1 MRIRFKI
8 GFVLFIIIFFIDI
21 KPLQSQIKKIFKD
34 KQLEHQIGF
43 DVAPGKLFMSD
54 NFFNGENEKG
64 KEINKCL
71 SLHLK
76 YGFQFGKDSYLGMM
90 YPNTYQG
97 IGFSFNSFS
106 NYSEIGNPI
115 AIYLYQRSQI
125 VKIHDKLSF
134 DYEWNFG
141 ASFGWN
147 PYDENN
153 NYNNI
158 VVGSK
163 VNAYI
168 NLGFYLNW
176 KINKNFALSP
186 GIGFTHYSNGNT
198 YLPNGGVNNI
208 NIRLNAIYKFNSV
221 SNYQKVYNNDYLKKS
236 FKHSFSYDLIAY
248 GAIKS
253 KVLLD
258 ENYVIP
264 GEFGVLG
271 ININPMYSVNKYF
284 KAGLSLDCQYD
295 ESANIDDFIAGRDE
309 NYDIKFYRPP
319 FEQQLGIGIS
329 ARAEFVMPIFSINVG
344 IGHNIIYKGDDL
356 SGFYQIIVLKTF
368 ITDKIFLHT
377 GYQLHKFKLP
387 NNLMIGIGY
396 RF

>member
-1 MRIRFKI
+1 
-8 GFVLFIIIFFIDI
+8 
-21 KPLQSQIKKIFKD
+21 
-34 KQLEHQIGF
+34 
-43 DVAPGKLFMSD
+43 
-54 NFFNGENEKG
+54 
-64 KEINKCL
+64 
-71 SLHLK
+71 
-76 YGFQFGKDSYLGMM
+76 MM

-153 NYNNI
+153 NSNNI

-208 NIRLNAIYKFNSV
+208 NIRLNATYKFNSV
-221 SNYQKVYNNDYLKKS
+221 SNYQKVYNNDYLKNS
-236 FKHSFSYDLIAY
+236 FKHSFSYDLIVY
-248 GAIKS
+248 GAVKS

-264 GEFGVLG
+264 REFGVVG
-271 ININPMYSVNKYF
+271 ININPMYSVDKYF
-284 KAGLSLDCQYD
+284 KAELSLDCQ
-295 ESANIDDFIAGRDE
+295 
-309 NYDIKFYRPP
+309 
-319 FEQQLGIGIS
+319 
-329 ARAEFVMPIFSINVG
+329 
-344 IGHNIIYKGDDL
+344 
-356 SGFYQIIVLKTF
+356 
-368 ITDKIFLHT
+368 
-377 GYQLHKFKLP
+377 
-387 NNLMIGIGY
+387 
-396 RF
+396 